1 MEQRR
6 ERRNHFTEIVF
17 ESASGQR
24 EARLSEVSLGGCFID
39 TIVDTPVGEQVSF
52 QVIGHDP
59 PVRFSGEVIYT
70 FPGIGFGLKFA
81 DLSPSGEEYLKS
93 IMGDANA

>member
-24 EARLSEVSLGGCFID
+24 EARVSEVSLGGCFID
-39 TIVDTPVGEQVSF
+39 TIVDIPVGENVSF
-52 QVIGHDP
+52 QILGKDP
-59 PVRFSGEVIYT
+59 PIRFTGEVIYN
-70 FPGIGFGLKFA
+70 FPGIGFGLSFT
-81 DLSPSGEEYLKS
+81 DLQPASEEYLKS
-93 IMGDANA
+93 VLAEAGS